1 MKGGGHYQ
9 ILVHLWAT
17 ADKRTSVVH
26 LSNSPFNVVSA
37 ESSTS
42 YSEQGHTDERRDDMD
57 FSHSSIRFC
66 ALIMV
71 WSLRIWQS
79 SQCLNC
85 EILKSMIIYV
95 SSGEREGVPQG
106 HEVRLPSR
114 CGRSPRGPGSGTS
127 LDAVAAAIQILEL
140 ELRTKLDRNLLVVMV
155 GTRVVIRI
163 AVGTVLEILEVGVAL
178 GEDEGEVDNEA
189 GDSGG
194 YRGRGRGGRGQYG
207 GRGRGRDNGW
217 RNGDGPKWDGG
228 DNWNATNPPSNQP
241 WSSSGGTKSYGQNQP
256 STWNNSEDN
265 KPSVGEQG
273 DPWASKVSSTEGKGQ
288 QNDSWSS
295 KMTSCG
301 AEDTRGGW
309 DSKALA

>member
-1 MKGGGHYQ
+1 MSAPANEKAYRRAMK
-9 ILVHLWAT
+9 
-17 ADKRTSVVH
+17 
-26 LSNSPFNVVSA
+26 
-37 ESSTS
+37 
-42 YSEQGHTDERRDDMD
+42 
-57 FSHSSIRFC
+57 C
-66 ALIMV
+66 A
-71 WSLRIWQS
+71 
-79 SQCLNC
+79 CLAAAAV
-85 EILKSMIIYV
+85 L
-95 SSGEREGVPQG
+95 
-106 HEVRLPSR
+106 HE
-114 CGRSPRGPGSGTS
+114 GSGTS
-127 LDAVAAAIQILEL
+127 LDAVAAAIQIL
-140 ELRTKLDRNLLVVMV
+140 
-155 GTRVVIRI
+155 
-163 AVGTVLEILEVGVAL
+163 
-178 GEDEGEVDNEA
+178 EVDNEA

-309 DSKALA
+309 DSKVKGSSCNDGGISINHMKEVDSHAPVKQKLQLFPINEATLKPFEKVDLLDSPIARLDIETTTLGATYVASLDAGVWTKEQVFAG

>member
-1 MKGGGHYQ
+1 
-9 ILVHLWAT
+9 
-17 ADKRTSVVH
+17 
-26 LSNSPFNVVSA
+26 
-37 ESSTS
+37 
-42 YSEQGHTDERRDDMD
+42 
-57 FSHSSIRFC
+57 
-66 ALIMV
+66 
-71 WSLRIWQS
+71 
-79 SQCLNC
+79 
-85 EILKSMIIYV
+85 
-95 SSGEREGVPQG
+95 
-106 HEVRLPSR
+106 
-114 CGRSPRGPGSGTS
+114 
-127 LDAVAAAIQILEL
+127 
-140 ELRTKLDRNLLVVMV
+140 MV

-163 AVGTVLEILEVGVAL
+163 AVGTVLEILENSWGGDNA
-178 GEDEGEVDNEA
+178 EKSSWRSDNQVDNEA

-309 DSKALA
+309 DSKVKGSSCNDGGISINHMKEVDSHAPVKQKLQLFPINEATLKPFEKVDLLDSPIARLDIETTTLGATYVASLDAGVWTKEQVFAG